1 MHKAGFINIIGK
13 PNVGKSTLLN
23 ILIGEKLAIV
33 TSKPQTTRQ
42 RMLAIYNDDEHQ
54 LIFSDTPGVISE
66 PAYELQKSMNKYIY
80 SSFEDADAILFI
92 TDIYDDLIYS
102 QKFID
107 SIRGSESPKFL
118 VINKMDL
125 GNEEKIQE
133 LIVKWKEIISFTDI
147 FVISAKLGF
156 NTDQLIDKLKEIMP
170 NSPPYY
176 PKDQFTDKTER
187 FFVEELIREKILLL
201 YQKEVPYSVQVVID
215 EWRDAVS
222 KNEKLIY
229 IQANIFISRKSQKH
243 IIIGR
248 KGDMIKKLGTLAR
261 LDIEEFLGTKVFL
274 ELLVKELE
282 DWRNDEKTLKKLGY

>member
-23 ILIGEKLAIV
+23 QLIGEKLAIV

-42 RMLAIYNDDEHQ
+42 RMLAIYNDDDHQ
-54 LIFSDTPGVISE
+54 LIFSDTPGLIYE

-92 TDIYDDLIYS
+92 TDIFDNFEYTE
-102 QKFID
+102 KFLA
-107 SIRGSESPKFL
+107 SLKSAEVPKYL

-125 GNEEKIQE
+125 GTEEKISEQLE
-133 LIVKWKEIISFTDI
+133 KWHEIIQFTEVFI
-147 FVISAKLGF
+147 ISAKSGI
-156 NTDQLIDKLKEIMP
+156 NTDNLIKSLKENIP
-170 NSPPYY
+170 ASPPYY

-187 FFVEELIREKILLL
+187 FFVEELIREKILML
-201 YQKEVPYSVQVVID
+201 YQKEVPYSVQVVVD
-215 EWRDAVS
+215 EWRDAFR

-248 KGDMIKKLGTLAR
+248 KGEMIKKLGTLAR
-261 LDIEEFLGTKVFL
+261 EDIEEFLGSKVFL
-274 ELLVKELE
+274 ELIVKELD